1 MNTISNQ
8 TEKGILIEECHMCKN
23 VSLLPVL
30 DFGLHPHSDHFP
42 TKEQLNGHQDS
53 YPLRL
58 VFCNDC
64 GLLQIDYL
72 VNPKTLYQTDYI
84 YQSLSTTKT
93 GSAHFE
99 NLASGVCEDH
109 SIPENALAVDIG
121 SNVGAL
127 LRYFKDEGLR
137 VLGVDP
143 AYAMAQTAIESG
155 IPTIIDF
162 FNTEVAERIIEENG
176 KAHVITGT
184 NVFAHIHDIDSAVEG
199 MEKLL
204 ADDGVIVIEAPYVM
218 DLIEHM
224 EYDTIYNSHVGYLAV
239 QPMERFF
246 RRFGLELFALKK
258 SDMHG
263 GSLQYYVGH
272 KGKHEVSEDIE
283 RHINEENKY
292 GLYNYTRLK
301 AFADDVLKQRK
312 ELIALLV
319 GLKKEGK
326 RIVGISAPAK
336 GNTLLNYCGI
346 DNTILDFITEKN
358 PLKIGRYTPG
368 THIPIYGD
376 EKLLE
381 EQPDYALILAWNFA
395 KEIMNNL
402 SEFKKRGGKFIVPV
416 PRPTIL

>member
-1 MNTISNQ
+1 M
-8 TEKGILIEECHMCKN
+8 
-23 VSLLPVL
+23 PVL
-30 DFGLHPHSDHFP
+30 DFDLQPHSDHFP
-42 TKEQLNGHQDS
+42 TKEQLNERQDS

-72 VNPKTLYQTDYI
+72 VNPKTLYQTDYV
-84 YQSLSTTKT
+84 YQSLATTKT
-93 GSAHFE
+93 GSAHFRSIAE
-99 NLASGVCEDH
+99 NVCRDF
-109 SIPENALAVDIG
+109 SIPKGSLAVDIG

-127 LRYFKDEGLR
+127 LRCFKDEGLR

-143 AYAMAQTAIESG
+143 ADAMAKTAIENG

-162 FNTEVAERIIEENG
+162 FDTRVAERIVEENG

-184 NVFAHIHDIDSAVEG
+184 NVFAHIHDVDNAVEG
-199 MEKLL
+199 MKKLL
-204 ADDGVIVIEAPYVM
+204 EESGVIVIEAPYVK
-218 DLIEHM
+218 DLVEHM
-224 EYDTIYNSHVGYLAV
+224 EYDTIYHSHIGYLAV
-239 QPMERFF
+239 QPMERYF
-246 RRFGLELFALKK
+246 RRMGLELFAIKQ

-272 KGKHEVSEDIE
+272 KGKHPVSPDIRRFVQEE
-283 RHINEENKY
+283 RGF
-292 GLYNYTRLK
+292 GLYDHARLK
-301 AFADDVLKQRK
+301 KFANDVLVQKK
-312 ELIALLV
+312 ELVELLA

-336 GNTLLNYCGI
+336 GNTLLNYCDI

-368 THIPIYGD
+368 TLIPIYGD

-381 EQPDYALILAWNFA
+381 EQPDYALILAWNFS

-416 PRPTIL
+416 PKPVIY

>member
-1 MNTISNQ
+1 
-8 TEKGILIEECHMCKN
+8 MCKN
-23 VSLLPVL
+23 GSLLPVL
-30 DFGLHPHSDHFP
+30 DLGLQPHSDHFP
-42 TKEQLNGHQDS
+42 TKEQLNKPTEL

-72 VNPKTLYQTDYI
+72 VSPKILYQTDYV

-99 NLASGVCEDH
+99 NLAKNVCKEY
-109 SIPENALAVDIG
+109 SIPKGALAVDIG
-121 SNVGAL
+121 SNVGSL
-127 LRYFKDEGLR
+127 LQCFKNEGLR
-137 VLGVDP
+137 VQGVDP
-143 AYAMAQTAIESG
+143 AEEMARTAIKNG

-162 FNTEVAERIIEENG
+162 FNTKVAEQIIARNGG

-184 NVFAHIHDIDSAVEG
+184 NVFAHIHDIDNAVTG
-199 MEKLL
+199 MKKLL
-204 ADDGVIVIEAPYVM
+204 ADDGVIVVEAPYVR

-224 EYDTIYNSHVGYLAV
+224 EYDTIYHSHVGYLAV
-239 QPMERFF
+239 KPMERYS
-246 RRFGLELFALKK
+246 RRMGLELFALKK

-263 GSLQYYVGH
+263 GSLQYYIGH
-272 KGKHEVSEDIE
+272 TGRHPISSDIN
-283 RHINEENKY
+283 HYIEEEETY
-292 GLYNYTRLK
+292 GLYDYARLK
-301 AFADDVLKQRK
+301 KFAEDVLVQKK
-312 ELIALLV
+312 ELVELLL

-346 DNTILDFITEKN
+346 DNAVLDFITEKN
-358 PLKIGRYTPG
+358 PLKVGRYTPG
-368 THIPIYGD
+368 TRIPIYGD

-395 KEIMNNL
+395 KEIIKNL
-402 SEFKKRGGKFIVPV
+402 EEFKKRGGRFIVPV
-416 PRPTIL
+416 PKPEIY